1 MNSASPPD
9 HSVETRSRGEKVQP
23 AGDRH
28 ASFNVHFFKNV
39 FNVFL
44 HGARADAQNAG
55 YFRIRLAVT
64 DPSGDLQF
72 AFAQAKIIGWGGDYI
87 L

>member
-1 MNSASPPD
+1 M
-9 HSVETRSRGEKVQP
+9 QP

-28 ASFNVHFFKNV
+28 AGFYAHFFKNV

-55 YFRIRLAVT
+55 YSRIRLAVT
-64 DPSGDLQF
+64 NPAGDLHF
-72 AFAQAKIIGWGGDYI
+72 AFAQAKIISWGGDHI
-87 L
+87 S